1 MYFCHIKYHPLNFST
16 YKKSKETFFKLFA
29 QNLERFATN
38 FRTHFLCFCHT
49 FCIPIYFTNYD
60 NNFSTSFYS
69 FHCSSFLMFIKRNC
83 VIETFAHFSIKIC
96 IRFSSIIF
104 LIFHFFEFG
113 CLFFF
118 FAFVLYLCVFVNV
131 YMPLICLQR
140 LQFCFCSR
148 S

>member
-1 MYFCHIKYHPLNFST
+1 M
-16 YKKSKETFFKLFA
+16 
-29 QNLERFATN
+29 ERFATN

-118 FAFVLYLCVFVNV
+118 F
-131 YMPLICLQR
+131 
-140 LQFCFCSR
+140 CFCIIFVRFCYCLHASYMFTKIAVLLLFTFIIILTNMLILNDLWLLF
-148 S
+148 SASFLFLKV